1 MICRNFFSKGPR
13 LGAKMMTCASYEING
28 PQRMEATEFGVS
40 KQFEKDTFAMTAF
53 KLNSAK
59 LGFDPA

>member
-1 MICRNFFSKGPR
+1 
-13 LGAKMMTCASYEING
+13 MMTCASYEING